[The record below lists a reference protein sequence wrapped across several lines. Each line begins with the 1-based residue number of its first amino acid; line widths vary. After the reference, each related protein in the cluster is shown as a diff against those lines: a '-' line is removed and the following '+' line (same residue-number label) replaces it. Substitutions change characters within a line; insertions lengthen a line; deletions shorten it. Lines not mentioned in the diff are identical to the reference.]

1 MDRYEEL
8 LQDLARHKK
17 CDGIICGHIHTPEDK
32 QVGDVHYLN
41 SGDWVES
48 LTAII
53 EHHDGRMELVRY
65 AEFLTLVEKSSGTAN
80 QPSIREL
87 AAVAEPIC

>member
-1 MDRYEEL
+1 VDRYEEL
-8 LQDLARHKK
+8 LQELARHKK

-32 QVGDVHYLN
+32 RVGETYYLN

-53 EHHDGRMELVRY
+53 EHHDGRMELVNY
-65 AEFLTLVEKSSGTAN
+65 EKFLESLREVMPKRE
-80 QPSIREL
+80 EL
-87 AAVAEPIC
+87 AAV